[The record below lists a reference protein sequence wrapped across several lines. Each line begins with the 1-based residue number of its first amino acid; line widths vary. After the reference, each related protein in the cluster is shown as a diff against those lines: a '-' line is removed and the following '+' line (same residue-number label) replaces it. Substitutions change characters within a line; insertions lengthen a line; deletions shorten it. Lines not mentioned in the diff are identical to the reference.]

1 MRTQIHRLGA
11 AALMA
16 TALIFGSKAQ
26 AQLVN
31 FPTSSLCTS
40 GNDWIIDGTNGSDNR
55 LGHLQSGTY
64 GNASDQWA
72 NIGTCDIAS
81 FPPANCNYY
90 GFTSNW
96 STDRAFFGLRY
107 DNWNEANA
115 IIAFGDNVDMAP
127 DINRLIFQFDS
138 WIPSQNLE
146 IGTMWA
152 NGNFGLHTSAP
163 TATLHVNAAF
173 KPLDP
178 GTNSN
183 VRFENLQIGKGNLL
197 VINPST
203 GYVFDSKIG
212 MSSVAINNCFSP
224 NFVPKFN
231 GSAYDCSQ
239 IYDDGTSVGIGTTG
253 PFPFTVTLSNNVQ
266 PGPWSTVTSGTLK
279 LKVNGITMSDGY
291 LITSDS
297 RFKKD
302 VTTLEGSL
310 SKLVKLRGVAYNW
323 DKASNPDMGFGDEK
337 QLGFIAQEVEKV
349 LPEMVYTMDNG
360 YKAVNYTA
368 LIPVLVEAVKE
379 QQATIAKLQDELT
392 RVQDIQSGK
401 VDPLSISSTMTI
413 HPNPSNDMVTIAF
426 TGIDPTAQSSV
437 MIFDMNGKLIK
448 TIELTT
454 RNSEK
459 LELAKGT
466 LDPGMYLVSLISNNK
481 ELHTQ
486 RLIIQQ

>member
-1 MRTQIHRLGA
+1 MKTPFYQLGA

-16 TALIFGSKAQ
+16 TALILGSKTH
-26 AQLVN
+26 AQLIN
-31 FPTSSLCTS
+31 FPTNSLCTF
-40 GNDWIIDGTNGSDNR
+40 GNDWVIDGSNGSDNR

-64 GNASDQWA
+64 GDASSQWA
-72 NIGTCDIAS
+72 HIGTCDIAS
-81 FPPANCNYY
+81 FPPANCKYY

-138 WIPSQNLE
+138 WIPSQSLE
-146 IGTMWA
+146 IGTMVA
-152 NGNFGLHTSAP
+152 TGNFGLHTATP
-163 TATLHVNAAF
+163 NATLHVDAAF
-173 KPLDP
+173 KPMDP

-183 VRFENLQIGKGNLL
+183 VRFENLQTGKGNLM
-197 VINPST
+197 VINT
-203 GYVFDSKIG
+203 KGYVYDSKIS
-212 MSSVAINNCFSP
+212 MSSLAFNTCFSS
-224 NFVPKFN
+224 NYVPKFN
-231 GSAYDCSQ
+231 GSTYDCSQ

-266 PGPWSTVTSGTLK
+266 PGPWTSVTSGTLK

-291 LITSDS
+291 LITSDA
-297 RFKKD
+297 RYKKD
-302 VTTLEGSL
+302 VTALEGSL
-310 SKLVKLRGVAYNW
+310 NKLLKMRGVAYNW
-323 DKASNPDMGFGDEK
+323 DKARNPDMGFGDEK

-368 LIPVLVEAVKE
+368 LIPVMVEAIKE
-379 QQATIAKLQDELT
+379 QQSTIAKLQDELS

-401 VDPLSISSTMTI
+401 TDPLSLSSTMTI
-413 HPNPSNDMVTIAF
+413 HPNPSNDLVTIGF
-426 TGIDPTAQSSV
+426 TGIDPTAQSHV

-454 RNSEK
+454 RTLEK

-466 LDPGMYLVSLISNNK
+466 LDPGMYIVSLISNNK